1 MNHTSKTH
9 NEIIKQF
16 FSQNNRFIMHKV
28 QKNEETRHYIF
39 FSAVTSQNFQN
50 RFNQCLKLWDRHSNI
65 CLILK
70 CQKYG

>member
-1 MNHTSKTH
+1 MPFNIMNHTSKTH

-39 FSAVTSQNFQN
+39 FLLLLVRIFKTG
-50 RFNQCLKLWDRHSNI
+50 
-65 CLILK
+65 LISVWS
-70 CQKYG
+70 CGIGIQIFV

>member
-1 MNHTSKTH
+1 MPFNIMNHTSKTH

-39 FSAVTSQNFQN
+39 FLLLLVRIFKTG
-50 RFNQCLKLWDRHSNI
+50 
-65 CLILK
+65 LISV
-70 CQKYG
+70 